1 MTLALS
7 AAGLQFVT
15 ERHLATFTSI
25 GPTGVPHVTPVGFT
39 WDGELHVA
47 RVITNG
53 SSRKARIVGDGATVV
68 LCQVVGRRW
77 LSLQGHAVVTSDAGA
92 VAEAVRRYANR
103 YRPPRINLRR
113 VAIQIAVERVYRS
126 ARLLA

>member
-25 GPTGVPHVTPVGFT
+25 GPGGVPHVTPVGFT

-47 RVITNG
+47 R
-53 SSRKARIVGDGATVV
+53 A
-68 LCQVVGRRW
+68 
-77 LSLQGHAVVTSDAGA
+77 
-92 VAEAVRRYANR
+92 
-103 YRPPRINLRR
+103 
-113 VAIQIAVERVYRS
+113 
-126 ARLLA
+126 